1 MDAGGLGL
9 AGAGDRILAVC
20 LTARSARLREG
31 VRGAVESLVKQG
43 PRMQATAI
51 VLAAGLGTRMR
62 SSLPKTL
69 HRLAGRS
76 MLRHLLATC
85 EGVFDRIVVVL
96 GPDMDAVR
104 REAEP
109 HVCVVQQDRLGT
121 AHAAL
126 RAAGHFG
133 DGVVAVLYADNP
145 LIRPATLR
153 RLLDGQAPVGGLSGD
168 GAPGDGAPGDGVP
181 GDEVPG
187 DGVSG
192 GRALG
197 GKVSGGKVSG
207 GLSLLAFRPDDA
219 GRYGRVISDADGL
232 VSGIVEYADASPE
245 QLAVGLCNGGVLCG
259 WAGDMR
265 RWLGA
270 VGCDNAKREYY
281 LTDVVGLARAE
292 GRRVTAVEAA
302 AEELAGVNS
311 RAELARAEAVLQG
324 WLREAA
330 MAAGVTMVDP
340 GSVFLSADTELAAD
354 VTIEPNVFFG
364 PGVSVAGGVQIRAF
378 SHLEGAHV
386 GPGCVIGP
394 FARLRPGAV
403 LEPAVHVGNFVE
415 IKASRLGSG
424 VKAHHLSYIGDA
436 TVGSGSNIG
445 AGTITCNYDGTNKH
459 RTTIGANV
467 FVGSDVALVA
477 PVSVGDGAVL
487 AAGSV
492 ITEDVAADA
501 LALARGRQVQKPGRA
516 PAIRAAA
523 RRVKERRA
531 AADGQ
536 AGERPAGDGQA
547 GDGQAGERPAGDGQ
561 AGDGQA
567 GDRQAGER
575 PTGDRHVGDRRAGD
589 FLAAAVV
596 KGNN

>member
-1 MDAGGLGL
+1 
-9 AGAGDRILAVC
+9 
-20 LTARSARLREG
+20 
-31 VRGAVESLVKQG
+31 
-43 PRMQATAI
+43 MQATAI

-62 SSLPKTL
+62 SSMPKTL

-126 RAAGHFG
+126 QAAGHFG
-133 DGVVAVLYADNP
+133 DGLVAVLYADNP
-145 LIRPATLR
+145 LIRTATLR
-153 RLLDGQAPVGGLSGD
+153 RLLDGHAPRGEISGGEVSGGD
-168 GAPGDGAPGDGVP
+168 VSGGAISGGAISEGDVSGG
-181 GDEVPG
+181 E
-187 DGVSG
+187 VSG
-192 GRALG
+192 GRA
-197 GKVSGGKVSG
+197 SGA
-207 GLSLLAFRPDDA
+207 LSLLAFRPDDA

-232 VSGIVEYADASPE
+232 VSGIVEYADASSE
-245 QLAVGLCNGGVLCG
+245 QRAFGLCNAGVLCG
-259 WAGDMR
+259 RAGDMR

-292 GRRVTAVEAA
+292 GHRVAAVEAA

-311 RAELARAEAVLQG
+311 RAELAGAEAVLQG
-324 WLREAA
+324 WLRGAA

-364 PGVSVAGGVQIRAF
+364 PGVSVAGGVLIRAF
-378 SHLEGAHV
+378 SHLEGARI

-394 FARLRPGAV
+394 FARLRPGAM
-403 LEPAVHVGNFVE
+403 LEPQVHVGNFVE

-516 PAIRAAA
+516 AAMRAAA
-523 RRVKERRA
+523 RRVKERQAGERPA
-531 AADGQ
+531 VDGQVGERPTGERPAGERPTVDGQ
-536 AGERPAGDGQA
+536 AGERPT
-547 GDGQAGERPAGDGQ
+547 
-561 AGDGQA
+561 
-567 GDRQAGER
+567 GER
-575 PTGDRHVGDRRAGD
+575 PTGDGQVGERRALDGQAGD
-589 FLAAAVV
+589 FPPAAVV
-596 KGNN
+596 KGSN